1 MKNDLSIY
9 EKHADTW
16 WSGETRWLR
25 TLHKMAPAR
34 MMMID
39 PLVGDWVNKRVL
51 DLGCG
56 GGFLAEELSRRGAKV
71 VGVDPSHGAIAAGVD
86 HARLVGLEID
96 YVVGVGESIPLL
108 DASCDVVVCVD
119 VLEHVADLPRVIA
132 EVRRVLRHGGLFV
145 FDTINRT
152 WLAKFVIITLGERVI
167 RLLPRGT
174 HDGDLFIKPTE
185 LSDALLQAGFQVEP
199 MCGFG
204 RRRAP
209 CHLSQRGRVSCEAR
223 AGLHDIFRQAPA
235 CNPTPRHS
243 HR

>member
-39 PLVGDWVNKRVL
+39 PLIGDWVNKRVL

-86 HARLVGLEID
+86 HARLSGLEID
-96 YVVGVGESIPLL
+96 YVAGVGESIPLP

-152 WLAKFVIITLGERVI
+152 WLAKFVIITLGERVL
-167 RLLPRGT
+167 RLLPQGT
-174 HDGDLFIKPTE
+174 HDSDLFIKPTE
-185 LSDALLQAGFQVEP
+185 LSEVLLQTGFQVGP

-204 RRRAP
+204 PRRIDGQLDFRFGP
-209 CHLSQRGRVSCEAR
+209 HPFNSIMYLGHAR
-223 AGLHDIFRQAPA
+223 AKP
-235 CNPTPRHS
+235 
-243 HR
+243 